1 MELISFLRA
10 FCSMHSTAVEFD
22 LEMVQ
27 TKEFLLDS
35 LRIDP
40 ESRGYSEQSVSAFF
54 NIEWFLVWKLCLSV
68 TKPPGQISLNSECPN
83 S

>member
-1 MELISFLRA
+1 
-10 FCSMHSTAVEFD
+10 MHTVAVEFG
-22 LEMVQ
+22 LETVQ

-40 ESRGYSEQSVSAFF
+40 ESQGYSEQSVSDFF
-54 NIEWFLVWKLCLSV
+54 NPEWFLV
-68 TKPPGQISLNSECPN
+68 TECDQV